1 MHVSK
6 KLTPLGNGPSRPDPL
21 RPSAVICCFHHP
33 QHNDSSHFSKRYEPK
48 REAGLSVMKRTKQ
61 LKSEDAERKF
71 WSSHDSTDH
80 IDWSKAKKMVFPN
93 LRPSYKTISI
103 RLSTSMI
110 EELRL
115 IAHKKDVPY

>member
-1 MHVSK
+1 MKSK
-6 KLTPLGNGPSRPDPL
+6 N
-21 RPSAVICCFHHP
+21 
-33 QHNDSSHFSKRYEPK
+33 N
-48 REAGLSVMKRTKQ
+48 

-71 WSSHDSTDH
+71 WSSHDSTDQ
-80 IDWSKAKKMVFPN
+80 IDWSKARKMVFPN

-115 IAHKKDVPY
+115 IAHKKDVPYQSLLKMYVSDGLGKDLVIAESKGRKTK